1 MSSPVFVLYKLLH
14 QEISFGCCEVTV
26 KKYTTKLD
34 ARAELLFS
42 LLNLLPFLLHR
53 GCFSSLIT
61 K

>member
-14 QEISFGCCEVTV
+14 QQISFDYREVTV
-26 KKYTTKLD
+26 KKYTSKLD
-34 ARAELLFS
+34 ARAEFLFS

-53 GCFSSLIT
+53 GCLSSLIT

>member
-34 ARAELLFS
+34 ARAELLLS
-42 LLNLLPFLLHR
+42 LLNLIFDVLIASWLLK
-53 GCFSSLIT
+53 FPDN
-61 K
+61 

>member
-1 MSSPVFVLYKLLH
+1 MSSPVFVLYKLLR

-26 KKYTTKLD
+26 KKYTAKLD

-42 LLNLLPFLLHR
+42 FLKLLPFLLYR
-53 GCFSSLIT
+53 GFLSSLIT

>member
-1 MSSPVFVLYKLLH
+1 MSSPVFVLYKLLR

-42 LLNLLPFLLHR
+42 LLNLLPFLLRR
-53 GCFSSLIT
+53 GCLSSLIT